1 MRQSFLLLSFLIA
14 FSSSAVYG
22 TPVTEPSDPTPAKND
37 APSEGLVDATTPA
50 ADQSDYAL
58 PDERLSLS
66 LIDSS
71 PDDSYLAVKCDSQ
84 NQLFVG
90 GRRKLFVL
98 KPNDDGTW
106 KPRELVYEFP
116 EHTWVYDIEFRG
128 DDVFV
133 STVSAIYRLPGARVS
148 TKDIKPVRLLY
159 GIPRGH
165 THQCFHALAW
175 GPNGKLFFTFGD
187 PSWYY
192 GDFTRPD
199 HWAHWTFIYGP
210 EEKQQK
216 YNGVGAAMCIN
227 PDGTELEG
235 YTRGPRNS
243 CGMCFDSSWNLFTND
258 NDHEQFPAIYSPGRL
273 LHIVQHAYFAWPN
286 GWLRSKAPGRMD
298 LLETINEDLG
308 RYVPVLQAY
317 YNDAGL
323 PEEYRNSLMVTRWG
337 KRTVSWHPL
346 QKYGATFHGEEKDL
360 LVCQNLARPVGICVG
375 NNGNV
380 FVAVSHMA
388 QNEGSPT
395 YRSDLL
401 IIKPK
406 GATQTAPPIDLAKA
420 STDQLLNSLGSS
432 SHKRSM
438 ESFVELTTRDLG
450 EQDLPAITASNAS
463 HVLPLAAKRGGTNM
477 VETFQS
483 CLSNQDSAIQL
494 AALNAIEH
502 FPSPQFAVSM
512 VTPLVESAN
521 PEIQHAALQTL
532 LSLET
537 GLEGDTLQRIL
548 LSAASSDDTFI
559 RHAVAVMVSR
569 HATEE
574 QVKTWIGHENKK
586 VRLVTT
592 IGLGYRTCLVPETAS
607 LPEEMQ
613 VQPHRNEDAFTVELV
628 DKKVDLR
635 TIRTNGNYT
644 IADRWPFIK
653 DNAESNFGFETL
665 MSKLD
670 DSAQSVK
677 DTAGHFLA
685 LLRDERSESKL
696 EGIRTAAEKLQL
708 EVARSNDIYEVWL
721 IGPMDD
727 GQNGFQT
734 KREFENR
741 PIDLAESIKD
751 GGKEYQWKKQQRN
764 EQGYGSYI
772 DFVKVYGKM
781 DNSSVYAYFRL
792 QASNPVPAQLMLGP
806 DDSVKVFLNGDEVFS
821 KKALRSAQQYEDNIT
836 VDLTPGA
843 NDFLVRFHNVEGRSG
858 SYFNYRAIGKTHL
871 TLPEKPEG
879 MSLAQRLAS
888 AAENGNV
895 VPEELLK
902 VDWEEKIKTADPVR
916 GKRLFAG
923 EALGCAKCHSAS
935 AEDNVTGGPSLG
947 ESGKRFTLAYLV
959 ESILLPNQQ
968 VSPAFKSSLILDVD
982 GNVING
988 LVIEETKDSVTVM
1001 KSDTTRVTI
1010 AKDTIEEKKESEISA
1025 MPAGLAKTADEV
1037 ADVVAYLL
1045 QSK

>member
-1 MRQSFLLLSFLIA
+1 MLRLALLLSFLISLT
-14 FSSSAVYG
+14 SSVAHA
-22 TPVTEPSDPTPAKND
+22 TPLSDPAHSDKVD
-37 APSEGLVDATTPA
+37 LVEATTNSE
-50 ADQSDYAL
+50 ADLSDYAL

-116 EHTWVYDIEFRG
+116 EHTWVYDIVFRG

-133 STVSAIYRLPGARVS
+133 STVSALYRLPGARTS
-148 TKDIKPVRLLY
+148 TKDIKAVRLLY

-235 YTRGPRNS
+235 YTRGLRNS
-243 CGMCFDSSWNLFTND
+243 CGLCFDSTWNLFTND

-273 LHIVQHAYFAWPN
+273 LHISQHAYFAWPN
-286 GWLRSKAPGRMD
+286 GWLRSKAPRRMD
-298 LLETINEDLG
+298 LMETINEDLG

-346 QKYGATFHGEEKDL
+346 EKFGATFHGEEKDL

-375 NNGNV
+375 NSGNV

-401 IIKPK
+401 MIKPK
-406 GATQTAPPIDLAKA
+406 GPTQTAQPVDLTKAPI
-420 STDQLLNSLGSS
+420 QELLNSFSS
-432 SHKRSM
+432 TSHKRSM
-438 ESFVELTTRDLG
+438 ERFVELTTRDLNQ
-450 EQDLPAITASNAS
+450 QDLPTITASNAS
-463 HVLPLAAKRGGTNM
+463 HVLPLVAKQDGPKM

-483 CLSNQDSAIQL
+483 CLSNEDSSIQI
-494 AALNAIEH
+494 AALKAIEH
-502 FPSPQFAVSM
+502 FRLPKFSASM
-512 VTPLVESAN
+512 VMPLVESSD
-521 PEIQHAALQTL
+521 PVVQHSAMLAL
-532 LSLET
+532 LSLKA
-537 GLEGDTLQRIL
+537 GLAGDTLQRVL
-548 LSAASSDDTFI
+548 LTASRTDDTFI
-559 RHAVAVMVSR
+559 RHAAAVMVSR

-574 QVKTWIGHENKK
+574 QIKTWIGNENEN
-586 VRLVTT
+586 VRLITT
-592 IGLGYRTCLVPETAS
+592 IGLGYRTCLIPETAS
-607 LPEEMQ
+607 LPAEMK

-635 TIRTNGNYT
+635 TIGTNGNYT
-644 IADRWPFIK
+644 IADHWPFIK
-653 DNAESNFGFETL
+653 DNAQSKFGFVTL
-665 MSKLD
+665 MNKLD

-685 LLRDERSESKL
+685 LLHDDRSESRL
-696 EGIRTAAEKLQL
+696 NSIRAAAEKLQL

-721 IGPMDD
+721 IGPFDD
-727 GQNGFQT
+727 GTAGFKT
-734 KREFENR
+734 SREFESKA
-741 PIDLAESIKD
+741 IDLAEPIKV

-772 DFVKVYGKM
+772 DFVKVYGAM
-781 DNSSVYAYFRL
+781 DNSSAYAYFRL

-806 DDSVKVFLNGDEVFS
+806 DDSVKVFHNGDEVFS
-821 KKALRSAQQYEDNIT
+821 KEAVRSAQQYEDNVT
-836 VDLTPGA
+836 VKLTAGA

-858 SYFNYRAIGKTHL
+858 SYLNYRAIGKTHL
-871 TLPEKPEG
+871 TLPDKPEG

-888 AAENGNV
+888 AAEDGNA

-902 VDWEEKIKTADPVR
+902 VNWEEKIKTADPVR
-916 GKRLFAG
+916 GKKLFAG
-923 EALGCAKCHSAS
+923 EALGCAKCHSA
-935 AEDNVTGGPSLG
+935 AADDNVTGGPSLA

-982 GNVING
+982 GNVVDG

-1010 AKDTIEEKKESEISA
+1010 AKDDIEEKKESKISA
-1025 MPAGLAKTADEV
+1025 MPAGLVKTADEV

>member
-1 MRQSFLLLSFLIA
+1 MLRFALLLSFLIPLT
-14 FSSSAVYG
+14 SSIVHA
-22 TPVTEPSDPTPAKND
+22 TPLNDPADPVHSDKVD
-37 APSEGLVDATTPA
+37 LVEATTNPE
-50 ADQSDYAL
+50 ADLSDYAL

-98 KPNDDGTW
+98 KPNGDGTW

-133 STVSAIYRLPGARVS
+133 STVSAIYRLPGARTS
-148 TKDIKPVRLLY
+148 TKDIEAVRLLY

-210 EEKQQK
+210 DEKQQK

-235 YTRGPRNS
+235 YTRGLRNS
-243 CGMCFDSSWNLFTND
+243 CGLCFDSAWNLFTND

-298 LLETINEDLG
+298 LMETINEDLG

-317 YNDAGL
+317 YNDDGL

-346 QKYGATFHGEEKDL
+346 KQFGATFHGEEKDL

-375 NNGNV
+375 NSGNV

-401 IIKPK
+401 MIKPK
-406 GATQTAPPIDLAKA
+406 GSTSATTAVDLTKE
-420 STDQLLNSLGSS
+420 STESLLNSFGST
-432 SHKRSM
+432 SHKNSM
-438 ESFVELTTRDLG
+438 ESFVELTTRDLSKQ
-450 EQDLPAITASNAS
+450 ELPTITASNAS
-463 HVLPLAAKRGGTNM
+463 QVLPLVAKQDGPNM
-477 VETFQS
+477 VKIFQK
-483 CLSNQDSAIQL
+483 CLNDQDTAIQI
-494 AALNAIEH
+494 AALKAIEH
-502 FPSPQFAVSM
+502 FRSPKFTASM
-512 VTPLVESAN
+512 VMPSVESSD
-521 PEIQHAALQTL
+521 PTVQHSAMLAL

-537 GLEGDTLQRIL
+537 GLAGDALQQIL
-548 LSAASSDDTFI
+548 LTTAETEDTFV
-559 RHAVAVMVSR
+559 RHAAAVMVSR

-574 QVKTWIGHENKK
+574 QITAWIKSENES

-592 IGLGYRTCLVPETAS
+592 IGVGYRTCLVPETAS
-607 LPEEMQ
+607 LPAEMQ

-635 TIRTNGNYT
+635 TIGTNGNYT

-653 DNAESNFGFETL
+653 DSAESKFGFDML

-670 DSAQSVK
+670 DSAQTVK
-677 DTAGHFLA
+677 DTAGHFLS
-685 LLRDERSESKL
+685 LLRDDRSESRL
-696 EGIRTAAEKLQL
+696 DRIRAAAEKLQL

-727 GQNGFQT
+727 GEAGFKT
-734 KREFENR
+734 EREFESR
-741 PIDLAESIKD
+741 PIDLAEPIKV
-751 GGKEYQWKKQQRN
+751 GGKEYQWKKQTRN

-772 DFVKVYGKM
+772 DFVKVYGAM

-792 QASNPVPAQLMLGP
+792 QASSPVPAQLMLGP

-821 KKALRSAQQYEDNIT
+821 KQAVRSAQQYEDNVT
-836 VDLTPGA
+836 VKLTAGA

>member
-1 MRQSFLLLSFLIA
+1 MLRFSILLLLFIA
-14 FSSSAVYG
+14 FS
-22 TPVTEPSDPTPAKND
+22 TPTTQAALNDPNDPAGAGNK
-37 APSEGLVDATTPA
+37 GLIEATTKSE
-50 ADQSDYAL
+50 ADLSDYAL
-58 PDERLSLS
+58 PDDRLSLS

-133 STVSAIYRLPGARVS
+133 STVSAIYRLPGARTS

-210 EEKQQK
+210 DEKQQK

-227 PDGTELEG
+227 PDGTNLEG
-235 YTRGPRNS
+235 YTRGLRNS
-243 CGMCFDSSWNLFTND
+243 CGLCFDSNWNLFTND

-286 GWLRSKAPGRMD
+286 GWLRSKAPSRMD
-298 LLETINEDLG
+298 LMETINENLG

-323 PEEYRNSLMVTRWG
+323 PAEYRNSLMVTRWG

-346 QKYGATFHGEEKDL
+346 KKFGATFHGEEKDL

-375 NNGNV
+375 NTGNV

-401 IIKPK
+401 MIRTK
-406 GATQTAPPIDLAKA
+406 GQPQKA
-420 STDQLLNSLGSS
+420 SSLDLTKASFEELVGAFDSN

-450 EQDLPAITASNAS
+450 QQALPEVTAANAS
-463 HVLPLAAKRGGTNM
+463 HVLSLVAKRNGPRTAEILASSLAN
-477 VETFQS
+477 E
-483 CLSNQDSAIQL
+483 NSAIQV
-494 AALNAIEH
+494 AALKAIEH
-502 FPSPQFAVSM
+502 FPTANVSPD
-512 VTPLVESAN
+512 LVLAKTTS
-521 PEIQHAALQTL
+521 PHLPVQHAAMQAM
-532 LSLET
+532 LSLKT
-537 GLEGDTLQRIL
+537 GLTGAPLQDIVVT
-548 LSAASSDDTFI
+548 AAKTDDTFV
-559 RHAVAVMVSR
+559 RHAAATMVAR

-574 QVKTWIGHENKK
+574 QITAWINNQNVN
-586 VRLVTT
+586 VRLITT
-592 IGLGYRTCLVPETAS
+592 IGLGYRTCLIPETAS
-607 LPEEMQ
+607 LPEGMQ
-613 VQPHRNEDAFTVELV
+613 VEPHRNEDAFTVELV

-635 TIRTNGNYT
+635 TIGTNGNYT
-644 IADRWPFIK
+644 IGDRWPLIK
-653 DNAESNFGFETL
+653 DKAESKFGFELL

-670 DSAQSVK
+670 DTAQPVK

-685 LLRDERSESKL
+685 LLHDERSESRL
-696 EGIRTAAEKLQL
+696 ESIRSAAEKLQL
-708 EVARSNDIYEVWL
+708 EVAQSRDIYEVWL
-721 IGPMDD
+721 IGPFDD
-727 GQNGFQT
+727 GDTGFKT
-734 KREFENR
+734 KREFESR
-741 PIDLAESIKD
+741 AIDLTETIKV
-751 GGKEYQWKKQQRN
+751 GAKEYQWKKQKRN

-772 DFVKVYGKM
+772 DFVKVYGAM

-806 DDSVKVFLNGDEVFS
+806 DDSVKVFHNSDEVFS
-821 KKALRSAQQYEDNIT
+821 KEAVRSAQQYEDNVT
-836 VDLTPGA
+836 VKLTAGA

-858 SYFNYRAIGKTHL
+858 SYLNYRAIGKTHL

-888 AAENGNV
+888 SANNGNA
-895 VPEELLK
+895 VPAELLK
-902 VDWEEKIKTADPVR
+902 VDWKEKIKTADPVR
-916 GKRLFAG
+916 GKKLFAG

-935 AEDNVTGGPSLG
+935 ADDNITGGPSLA

-982 GNVING
+982 GNVVDG

-1001 KSDTTRVTI
+1001 KSDTTRVKI
-1010 AKDTIEEKKESEISA
+1010 AKDDIEEKKESKISA
-1025 MPAGLAKTADEV
+1025 MPAGLVKTADEV

>member
-1 MRQSFLLLSFLIA
+1 MLRLLLLSLIA
-14 FSSSAVYG
+14 IALSSHSAVG
-22 TPVTEPSDPTPAKND
+22 SPHNEPSGLTNGPEKDLVEPTMI
-37 APSEGLVDATTPA
+37 SE
-50 ADQSDYAL
+50 ADLSDYSL
-58 PDERLSLS
+58 PDDRLSLS

-71 PDDSYLAVKCDSQ
+71 PDDSYLAVKCDSE

-98 KPNDDGTW
+98 KPNGDGTW
-106 KPRELVYEFP
+106 KPRELVFEFP
-116 EHTWVYDIEFRG
+116 EHTWVYDIVFRG

-133 STVSAIYRLPGARVS
+133 STVSAIYRLPGARTS
-148 TKDIKPVRLLY
+148 TKNIKPVRLLY

-227 PDGTELEG
+227 PDGTELQG
-235 YTRGPRNS
+235 YTRGLRNS
-243 CGMCFDSSWNLFTND
+243 CGLCFDSTWNLFTND

-273 LHIVQHAYFAWPN
+273 LHIIQHAYFAWPN

-298 LLETINEDLG
+298 LMETINENLG

-346 QKYGATFHGEEKDL
+346 KKFGATFHGEEKDL

-375 NNGNV
+375 NSGNV

-401 IIKPK
+401 MIKPK
-406 GATQTAPPIDLAKA
+406 GPTQTAAPIDLTGA
-420 STDQLLNSLGSS
+420 SSEELLHTFGEA

-438 ESFVELTTRDLG
+438 ESFVELTTRDLSQQ
-450 EQDLPAITASNAS
+450 ELPSITASNAS
-463 HVLPLAAKRGGTNM
+463 HVLPLVAKQNGPKM

-483 CLSNQDSAIQL
+483 CLRNEDSAIQI
-494 AALNAIEH
+494 AALKAIEH
-502 FPSPQFAVSM
+502 FPSPKFSASM
-512 VTPLVESAN
+512 VMPLVESTD
-521 PEIQHAALQTL
+521 PVVQHSAMLAL
-532 LSLET
+532 LSLKSS
-537 GLEGDTLQRIL
+537 LADDVLQRVL
-548 LSAASSDDTFI
+548 LAVSRSDDTFI
-559 RHAVAVMVSR
+559 RHAAAVMVSR
-569 HATEE
+569 HATDE
-574 QVKTWIGHENKK
+574 QIQSCLGNENEN
-586 VRLVTT
+586 VRLIST
-592 IGLGYRTCLVPETAS
+592 IGVGYRTCLIPETAS
-607 LPEEMQ
+607 LPDGME

-635 TIRTNGNYT
+635 TIGTNGNYT
-644 IADRWPFIK
+644 IADLWPFIK
-653 DNAESNFGFETL
+653 DNAQSKFGFEML
-665 MSKLD
+665 MNGLD
-670 DSAQSVK
+670 DSAQSIK

-685 LLRDERSESKL
+685 LLHDDRSESRL
-696 EGIRTAAEKLQL
+696 ESIRAAAEKLQL
-708 EVARSNDIYEVWL
+708 EVAQSRDIYEVWL
-721 IGPMDD
+721 IGPFDD
-727 GQNGFQT
+727 EAAGFET
-734 KREFENR
+734 SREFENR
-741 PIDLAESIKD
+741 AIDLAEPIKV
-751 GGKEYQWKKQQRN
+751 GGKEYAWKKQQRN

-772 DFVKVYGKM
+772 DFVKVYGAM

-806 DDSVKVFLNGDEVFS
+806 DDSVKVFHNGDEVFS
-821 KKALRSAQQYEDNIT
+821 RQAQRSAQQYEDNVT
-836 VDLTPGA
+836 VKLSAGA

-858 SYFNYRAIGKTHL
+858 SYLNYRAIGKTHL
-871 TLPEKPEG
+871 TLPDKPEG

-888 AAENGNV
+888 SAKNGNP

-902 VDWEEKIKTADPVR
+902 VNWEEKMKSADAVR
-916 GKRLFAG
+916 GKKLFAG

-935 AEDNVTGGPSLG
+935 ADDNVTGGPSLA

-982 GNVING
+982 GNVVDG

-1010 AKDTIEEKKESEISA
+1010 AKDDIEEKKESRISA
-1025 MPAGLAKTADEV
+1025 MPAGLVKTADEV

>member
-1 MRQSFLLLSFLIA
+1 MLRFSVLILIA
-14 FSSSAVYG
+14 FVFTSPATVGSPLDKPGGGAA
-22 TPVTEPSDPTPAKND
+22 EPDH
-37 APSEGLVDATTPA
+37 GLVESTTTKE
-50 ADQSDYAL
+50 ADLSDYDL

-98 KPNDDGTW
+98 KPNDNGTW

-133 STVSAIYRLPGARVS
+133 STVSAIYRLPGARTS

-216 YNGVGAAMCIN
+216 YNGVGAAMSIN

-235 YTRGPRNS
+235 YTRGLRNS
-243 CGMCFDSSWNLFTND
+243 CGLCFDSSWNLFTND

-346 QKYGATFHGEEKDL
+346 TKFGATFHGEEKDL

-401 IIKPK
+401 MIEPK
-406 GATQTAPPIDLAKA
+406 DSTQSAPPVDLTKA
-420 STDQLLNSLGSS
+420 STEQLFDNLGLT

-438 ESFVELTTRDLG
+438 ESFVELTTRNLG
-450 EQDLPAITASNAS
+450 QQRFPTITAANDSYL
-463 HVLPLAAKRGGTNM
+463 LPLLVKQGGTKM
-477 VETFQS
+477 VES
-483 CLSNQDSAIQL
+483 INANLNSLNSATQI
-494 AALNAIEH
+494 AALKAIEH
-502 FPSPQFAVSM
+502 FPSPEFSASLVL
-512 VTPLVESAN
+512 PLVESPN
-521 PEIQHAALQTL
+521 PEVQHAALQAL

-537 GLEGDTLQRIL
+537 GLGGTALERIVV
-548 LSAASSDDTFI
+548 SAASTDDTFV
-559 RHAVAVMVSR
+559 RHATAMMVSR
-569 HATEE
+569 HASQE
-574 QVKTWIGHENKK
+574 QIKTWTGSANKN

-592 IGLGYRTCLVPETAS
+592 IGLGYRTCLIPETAA
-607 LPEEMQ
+607 LPDEMQ

-635 TIRTNGNYT
+635 TIGTNGNYT

-653 DNAESNFGFETL
+653 DSAESKFGFETL
-665 MSKLD
+665 MSRLD

-677 DTAGHFLA
+677 DTAGHFLG
-685 LLRDERSESKL
+685 LLRDQRSESKL
-696 EGIRTAAEKLQL
+696 DGIRSAAEKLQL
-708 EVARSNDIYEVWL
+708 EVAQSRDIYEVWL
-721 IGPMDD
+721 IGPMGD
-727 GQNGFQT
+727 GDAGFQT
-734 KREFENR
+734 KRDFENR
-741 PIDLAESIKD
+741 PIDLAATITD
-751 GGKEYQWKKQQRN
+751 GGREYQWKKQQRN

-772 DFVKVYGKM
+772 DFVKVYGEM

-792 QASNPVPAQLMLGP
+792 QASKPVPAQLMLGP

-821 KKALRSAQQYEDNIT
+821 KEAMRSAQQYEDNVT
-836 VDLTPGA
+836 VDLTAGA

-858 SYFNYRAIGKTHL
+858 SYLNYRAIGKTHL

-879 MSLAQRLAS
+879 MSLPQRLAS
-888 AAENGNV
+888 AARNGNA
-895 VPEELLK
+895 VPKELLK
-902 VDWEEKIKTADPVR
+902 VDWDERIKTADPVR

-935 AEDNVTGGPSLG
+935 ADDNVTGGPSLA

-968 VSPAFKSSLILDVD
+968 VSPAFKSSLILDND
-982 GNVING
+982 GNVVNG

-1001 KSDTTRVTI
+1001 KPDTTRVTI
-1010 AKDTIEEKKESEISA
+1010 AKESIDQKKESNVSA
-1025 MPAGLAKTADEV
+1025 MPAGLVKTVDEV